1 MKVTVEITRR
11 PEIADPQGTTIQRAL
26 HDLGHNEVVTVR
38 VDRVIHLE
46 VAGEDLGQVQA
57 RVEEM
62 CRQVL
67 ANPVL
72 EDFTV
77 EVVG

>member
-1 MKVTVEITRR
+1 MS
-11 PEIADPQGTTIQRAL
+11 
-26 HDLGHNEVVTVR
+26 VR

-46 VAGEDLGQVQA
+46 VEGEDRQKIVA
-57 RVEEM
+57 KVEEM

-77 EVVG
+77 EVSG

>member
-1 MKVTVEITRR
+1 MRVTVTIDRR
-11 PEIADPQGTTIQRAL
+11 PEIADPEGTTVRRAL
-26 HDLGHNEVVTVR
+26 HELGFTETEQVR
-38 VDRVIHLE
+38 MDRVIHLD
-46 VAGEDLGQVQA
+46 VAGDDPELVRK

-62 CRQVL
+62 CRQLL

-77 EVVG
+77 EVER

>member
-1 MKVTVEITRR
+1 MKVTVEVTRR
-11 PEIADPQGTTIQRAL
+11 PEIADPQGTTVQRAL
-26 HDLGHNEVVTVR
+26 HDLGHNEVLSVR

-46 VAGEDLGQVQA
+46 IDGEDPGEVQT

-77 EVVG
+77 EVIR

>member
-1 MKVTVEITRR
+1 MKVTVQITRR
-11 PEIADPQGTTIQRAL
+11 PEIADPQGSTIQRAL
-26 HDLGHNEVVTVR
+26 SDLGHTDIVSVR
-38 VDRVIHLE
+38 VDRVVHLD
-46 VAGEDLGQVQA
+46 VAGEDPDAVKQK
-57 RVEEM
+57 VEEM

-77 EVVG
+77 VTG

>member
-26 HDLGHNEVVTVR
+26 HDLGHDQVMSVR

-46 VAGEDLGQVQA
+46 VEGDDPEAVRS

-77 EVVG
+77 EVIG

>member
-26 HDLGHNEVVTVR
+26 HDLGHEEVMSVR

-46 VAGEDLGQVQA
+46 VEGDDADQVQA

-72 EDFTV
+72 EDFIV
-77 EVVG
+77 EVVA

>member
-26 HDLGHNEVVTVR
+26 SDLGHNDVMAVR

-46 VAGEDLGQVQA
+46 VVGDDVEGV
-57 RVEEM
+57 RHNVEEM
-62 CRQVL
+62 CRQLL

-77 EVVG
+77 EVIE

>member
-1 MKVTVEITRR
+1 
-11 PEIADPQGTTIQRAL
+11 L
-26 HDLGHNEVVTVR
+26 HDLGHNEVRSVR
-38 VDRVIHLE
+38 IDRVIHLE
-46 VAGEDLGQVQA
+46 VDGEDPGEVQT

-77 EVVG
+77 EVVR

>member
-11 PEIADPQGTTIQRAL
+11 PEIADPQGSTIQRAL
-26 HDLGHNEVVTVR
+26 SDLGHTDVVSVR
-38 VDRVIHLE
+38 VDRVVHLD
-46 VAGEDLGQVQA
+46 VTGEDPEAVKQN
-57 RVEEM
+57 VEEM

-77 EVVG
+77 VTG

>member
-11 PEIADPQGTTIQRAL
+11 PEIADPQGSTIQRAL
-26 HDLGHNEVVTVR
+26 HDLGHNEVMSVR

-46 VAGEDLGQVQA
+46 VDGDDPEQVREQ
-57 RVEEM
+57 VEEM

-72 EDFTV
+72 EDFAV
-77 EVVG
+77 EVTG

>member
-11 PEIADPQGTTIQRAL
+11 PEIADPEGTTIQRAL
-26 HDLGHNEVVTVR
+26 TDLGHNDVVSVR
-38 VDRVIHLE
+38 VDRVIHLDVTGDDPE
-46 VAGEDLGQVQA
+46 TV
-57 RVEEM
+57 RSMVEEM

-77 EVVG
+77 EVSG

>member
-26 HDLGHNEVVTVR
+26 HDLGHNGVMSVR

-46 VAGEDLGQVQA
+46 VEGDDRRDVEA

-72 EDFTV
+72 EDFAV
-77 EVVG
+77 EVAE

>member
-1 MKVTVEITRR
+1 MRVTVEITRR
-11 PEIADPQGTTIQRAL
+11 PEIADPQGATIERAL
-26 HDLGHNEVVTVR
+26 HDLGHDEVRSVR
-38 VDRVIHLE
+38 VDRVFHLE
-46 VAGEDLGQVQA
+46 VAGDDPETVKS

-77 EVVG
+77 EVGR

>member
-26 HDLGHNEVVTVR
+26 HDLGHNDVMSVR

-46 VAGEDLGQVQA
+46 VEGDDREDIVA
-57 RVEEM
+57 KVEEM

-72 EDFTV
+72 EDFAV
-77 EVVG
+77 EVTD

>member
-1 MKVTVEITRR
+1 MRVTVEITRR
-11 PEIADPQGTTIQRAL
+11 PEIADPQGTTIERAL
-26 HDLGHNEVVTVR
+26 HDLGHDEVRSVR
-38 VDRVIHLE
+38 VDRVFHLE
-46 VAGEDLGQVQA
+46 VAGDDPETVKS

-77 EVVG
+77 EVGR

>member
-26 HDLGHNEVVTVR
+26 HDLGHNDVMSVR

-46 VAGEDLGQVQA
+46 VEGEDPALVQT

-72 EDFTV
+72 EDFSV
-77 EVVG
+77 EVSG

>member
-1 MKVTVEITRR
+1 MRVTVEITRR
-11 PEIADPQGTTIQRAL
+11 PEIADPQGTSIERAL
-26 HDLGHNEVVTVR
+26 HDLGHDEVRSVR
-38 VDRVIHLE
+38 VDRVFHLE
-46 VAGEDLGQVQA
+46 VAVDDPETVKS

-77 EVVG
+77 EVGR

>member
-1 MKVTVEITRR
+1 MS
-11 PEIADPQGTTIQRAL
+11 
-26 HDLGHNEVVTVR
+26 VR

-46 VAGEDLGQVQA
+46 VEGDDREDIVA
-57 RVEEM
+57 KVEEM

-72 EDFTV
+72 EDFAV
-77 EVVG
+77 EVTE

>member
-1 MKVTVEITRR
+1 
-11 PEIADPQGTTIQRAL
+11 
-26 HDLGHNEVVTVR
+26 VR

-46 VAGEDLGQVQA
+46 MDGDDPERVKAQ
-57 RVEEM
+57 VEEM

-72 EDFTV
+72 EDFVV
-77 EVVG
+77 ETAG

>member
-1 MKVTVEITRR
+1 MKARVEVTRR

-26 HDLGHNEVVTVR
+26 HDLGYASVTSLR
-38 VDRVIHLE
+38 VDKVFRLE
-46 VAGEDLGQVQA
+46 IDGDSVDQVRSQVTA
-57 RVEEM
+57 M

-72 EDFTV
+72 EDF
-77 EVVG
+77 EIEIAP

>member
-26 HDLGHNEVVTVR
+26 HDLGHNEVMSVR

-46 VAGEDLGQVQA
+46 VEGDDREEVQA

-72 EDFTV
+72 EDFVV
-77 EVVG
+77 EVTG

>member
-1 MKVTVEITRR
+1 MS
-11 PEIADPQGTTIQRAL
+11 
-26 HDLGHNEVVTVR
+26 VR

-46 VAGEDLGQVQA
+46 VEGDDRRDVEA

-72 EDFTV
+72 EDFAV
-77 EVVG
+77 EVAE

>member
-11 PEIADPQGTTIQRAL
+11 PEIADPEGTTIQRAL
-26 HDLGHNEVVTVR
+26 HDLGHNEVMSVR

-46 VAGEDLGQVQA
+46 VEGDDPGRVQA
-57 RVEEM
+57 RVEDM
-62 CRQVL
+62 CREVL

>member
-26 HDLGHNEVVTVR
+26 HDLGHNEVMKVR

-46 VAGEDLGQVQA
+46 VDGDDPAEVQA

-72 EDFTV
+72 EDFDV
-77 EVVG
+77 EVTG